1 MFNSY
6 LRRGKENR
14 LKKCGKMMTN
24 GRKGNIYLHVASKSI
39 NLTKRRWR
47 KAGLVHS
54 PHRLACT
61 NIRIIVFR
69 DLKEHSSDR
78 GSHILKY
85 NQSFLLVNQRIRR

>member
-14 LKKCGKMMTN
+14 LKKGGKMMTN

-39 NLTKRRWR
+39 NLTRRRWR
-47 KAGLVHS
+47 KAGRVHS

-61 NIRIIVFR
+61 NIRIIFR
-69 DLKEHSSDR
+69 DLKQHSSDG

-85 NQSFLLVNQRIRR
+85 NQSFLLLNQRIRG